1 MLHGRKPN
9 GVRRFTLDERLLIIA
24 VTSMI
29 IALIFICYAG
39 QCYGPLAGM
48 YQVATGGAFLFFI
61 AGIALIALVT
71 LRRIDNDKRK
81 GLSILFDTAKYKD
94 FCFNN
99 KLYTTSYY
107 DPNEMNFP
115 SVVLVEGGFAV
126 SALPGIAK
134 KLEDSKDL
142 FNQYLAINGCRLY
155 VYKTEAPGDG
165 WIYYRVRENFKED
178 KLDGNE

>member
-9 GVRRFTLDERLLIIA
+9 GVRRLTLDERLLIIA

-29 IALIFICYAG
+29 IALVFICYAG

-71 LRRIDNDKRK
+71 LHRFDNDKRK
-81 GLSILFDTAKYKD
+81 GLSILFDKAKYKD

-99 KLYTTSYY
+99 KLYVSSYY
-107 DPNEMNFP
+107 DNNEMYFP

-142 FNQYLAINGCRLY
+142 FNEYLAINGCRLY
-155 VYKTEAPGDG
+155 IYKTEAPGDG